1 MKRIILLF
9 SLFLSFS
16 VLFAQQKG
24 VTGRVTDEN
33 NDPVPGANVVI
44 KGTTIGTITDV
55 DGNYK
60 IQVPA
65 TGKILT
71 FSFIGFEPQDVNVG
85 NKSTADV
92 HLRLSTIGL
101 DEVVAVGYGTQKKV
115 NLTGSIESVKGEALA
130 KRSTVQTSQA
140 LQGMAAGVTVTSNN
154 GKPGKEGT
162 SIRIRGIGTL
172 NDNNPLVLVDGVSS
186 SIDAVDP
193 NDIENMSILKDAASA
208 SIYGSRA
215 ANGVI
220 LITTKRGKTDKVS
233 VTYKGSVGFT
243 SPLTIPKNANAWDY
257 MTMYDEA
264 NANDLRNDLGVP
276 GGYIYGTDKINT
288 WKNSTD
294 RDAYPNSDM
303 MRESWKKRAD
313 LTQHYLGF
321 SVGNEKFRS
330 NTSINYAWQNAHI
343 PNSEYSRYGV
353 RSNNSYTMNKF
364 VEVGFDLSIRNT
376 KISDAAPNTETEG
389 LMRQPAIYQTRYSNG
404 IWGTSYAG
412 TPHAMQTIYDGL
424 NMRYED
430 YQETLA
436 KIYAK
441 ITPFKGMQLDF
452 SYTPKLSTAGYKNLN
467 KTTDVIDY
475 KTGLVLYK
483 SLGIFTN
490 YAYINETRDKT
501 REDDI
506 NILANYTKSIGKHD
520 ITALGGFQYLT
531 NNYNTLSAYRQ
542 VNNFQ
547 QFEEINAYD
556 PTGMTNSGYS
566 SEWALMSYFGRL
578 NYSYSGKYL
587 LEANIRYDGSSR
599 FANGY
604 KWGMFPSFSGA
615 WRFSS
620 ENFMQK
626 FNWLTNGKL
635 RASWGELGNQSSFD
649 GNGKPI
655 NYPFALT
662 IATNQYNVFG
672 GVLNP
677 GYAPVNYAMTDITWE
692 STRMIDF
699 GADLSF
705 FKGRLDATFDWY
717 KKDTRNVLLNIA
729 IPGVMGY
736 ANSPKQNA
744 GSVENKGWDL
754 SISHNNTIGKFYY
767 KVTGI
772 LSDVKNKITDLG
784 GLAPQVSGVHVKQVG
799 DPIDALYGLQ
809 ADGLFSS
816 FAEARAYPVA
826 QYGKLQGGDIRYI
839 DQLTVDTNGD
849 GIMDAGD
856 NKLTGNDRVI
866 LGNPIPRYTY
876 SLDVYT
882 AYKGFDFALFFQ
894 GVGKRDGYISGW
906 LSYPFQ
912 NAGTAL
918 VQHLDRWSETNPNPN
933 AAYPRLSINQQS
945 NNLQSSNFWMIS
957 AAYMRLKNIQLGY
970 TLPAQLLRNKAI
982 SSVRFFASG
991 TNLFTISK
999 MPLGMDPESPETV
1012 QNSTPLLSTYTL
1024 GVEVKF

>member
-1 MKRIILLF
+1 MKRIFLLF
-9 SLFLSFS
+9 SLIISFS
-16 VLFAQQKG
+16 VLCAQQKS
-24 VTGRVTDEN
+24 VTGKVTDEN
-33 NDPVPGANVVI
+33 NEPVPGANVVV
-44 KGTTIGTITDV
+44 KGTTTGTVTDM

-60 IQVPA
+60 IQVPESA
-65 TGKILT
+65 KVLT
-71 FSFIGFEPQDVNVG
+71 VTFIGFETQDVSITG
-85 NKSTADV
+85 KSVVAV
-92 HLRLSTIGL
+92 KLKLSSIGL
-101 DEVVAVGYGTQKKV
+101 EEVVAVGYGTQKKV
-115 NLTGSIESVKGEALA
+115 NLSGAIESVKGETLA
-130 KRSTVQTSQA
+130 KRSTIQTSQA
-140 LQGMAAGVTVTSNN
+140 LQGVAAGVTVTSNS

-162 SIRIRGIGTL
+162 SIRIRGIGTI

-193 NDIENMSILKDAASA
+193 NDIESMSILKDAASA

-233 VTYKGSVGFT
+233 VTFKGSVGIT
-243 SPLTIPKNANAWDY
+243 SPLAIPLNASAWDY
-257 MTMYDEA
+257 MALYDEA
-264 NANDLRNDLGVP
+264 NGNDLRNDLGVP
-276 GGYIYGTDKINT
+276 GGAIYGTDKITT

-303 MRESWKKRAD
+303 MREAWKKRAAQ
-313 LTQHYLGF
+313 TQHYLGF

-330 NTSINYAWQNAHI
+330 NTSINYSWQDAHI
-343 PNSEYSRYGV
+343 PNSDYKRYGV
-353 RSNNSYTMNKF
+353 RSNNSYTVNKT
-364 VEVGFDLSIRNT
+364 VEVGFDLSVRNT
-376 KISDAAPNTETEG
+376 KVTDSAPGTEIEG
-389 LMRQPAIYQTRYSNG
+389 MMRQPAIYQSRYSNG

-412 TPHAMQTIYDGL
+412 TPHTMQTIYDGL
-424 NMRYED
+424 AMRYED
-430 YQETLA
+430 YQEIIA

-452 SYTPKLSTAGYKNLN
+452 SYTPKISMAQYKNVN
-467 KTTDVIDY
+467 KTADVYDY
-475 KTGLVLYK
+475 KTGLVSLK
-483 SLGIFTN
+483 STGLATMT
-490 YAYINETRDKT
+490 EQRDKT
-501 REDDI
+501 NEDDI
-506 NILANYTKSIGKHD
+506 NILANYNKSLGKHD
-520 ITALGGFQYLT
+520 ITVLGGFQYLT
-531 NNYNTLSAYRQ
+531 NIYNSLSAYRQ
-542 VNNFQ
+542 GNNFQ
-547 QFEEINAYD
+547 QFEELNAYD

-566 SEWALMSYFGRL
+566 NEWALMSYFGRL
-578 NYSYSGKYL
+578 NYSFAGKYL
-587 LEANIRYDGSSR
+587 LEANVRYDGSSR

-604 KWGMFPSFSGA
+604 KWGVFPSFSGA

-635 RASWGELGNQSSFD
+635 RASWGELGNQAGLGS
-649 GNGKPI
+649 

-662 IATNQYNVFG
+662 VSTNQYAVFG
-672 GVLNP
+672 GTLNP
-677 GYAPVNYAMTDITWE
+677 GYAPVNYALTDITWE

-699 GADLSF
+699 GIDLSF
-705 FKGRLDATFDWY
+705 FKGKLDATFDYY
-717 KKDTRNVLLNIA
+717 KKDTRDILLNIA

-754 SISHNNTIGKFYY
+754 SISHNNTIGNFYY

-772 LSDVKNKITDLG
+772 LSDVRNKITNLG

-799 DPIDALYGLQ
+799 DPIDAIYGLQ

-826 QYGKLQGGDIRYI
+826 QFGKLQGGDIRYI

-856 NKLTGNDRVI
+856 NKLTGTDRVV
-866 LGNPIPRYTY
+866 LGNPIPRYCY
-876 SLDVYT
+876 SMDIYT
-882 AYKGFDFALFFQ
+882 SYKGFDLSLFFQ

-912 NAGTAL
+912 NASTAL
-918 VQHLDRWSETNPNPN
+918 VQHLDRWYEGNPNPN
-933 AAYPRLSINQQS
+933 AAYPRLSINSQS
-945 NNLQSSNFWMIS
+945 NNLQPSTFWQVS
-957 AAYMRLKNIQLGY
+957 AAYMRLKNLQLGY
-970 TLPAQLLRNKAI
+970 TLPAKLLKNKAI
-982 SSVRFFASG
+982 SSVRVYASG
-991 TNLFTISK
+991 TNLFTSSK
-999 MPLGMDPESPETV
+999 MPIGMDPESPETV
-1012 QNSTPLLSTYTL
+1012 QNSTPLLATYTF

>member
-1 MKRIILLF
+1 MKKVF
-9 SLFLSFS
+9 SLLMLMLSFT
-16 VLFAQQKG
+16 VLFAQEKSVAG
-24 VTGRVTDEN
+24 SVTDEKSESL
-33 NDPVPGANVVI
+33 PGVNVIV

-55 DGNYK
+55 DGNFK
-60 IQVPA
+60 IKVPN
-65 TGKILT
+65 GKTLLQ
-71 FSFIGFEPQDVNVG
+71 FSFVGFENVEVDVSRTNNVSIQL
-85 NKSTADV
+85 KPT
-92 HLRLSTIGL
+92 TIGL

-115 NLTGSIESVKGEALA
+115 NLTGSIESVKGETLA
-130 KRSTVQTSQA
+130 KRSTIQTSQA
-140 LQGMAAGVTVTSNN
+140 LQGIAAGVTVTSNN

-162 SIRIRGIGTL
+162 SVRIRGIGTL
-172 NDNNPLVLVDGVSS
+172 NDNNPLVLIDGISS
-186 SIDAVDP
+186 SLDAVDP
-193 NDIENMSILKDAASA
+193 NDIESMSILKDAASSA
-208 SIYGSRA
+208 IYGSRA

-233 VTYKGSVGFT
+233 VTYKSSVGFT
-243 SPLTIPKNANAWDY
+243 TPLTIPKNATAWDY
-257 MTMYDEA
+257 MTLYDEA
-264 NANDLRNDLGVP
+264 SSNDLRNDLGVP
-276 GGYIYGTDKINT
+276 GGFIYGTDKITN

-294 RDAYPNSDM
+294 RDAFPNSDM
-303 MRESWKKRAD
+303 MNEAWKQRAYQ
-313 LTQHYLGF
+313 TQHYLGF
-321 SVGNEKFRS
+321 AVGNEKFRS
-330 NTSINYAWQNAHI
+330 NTSINYSWQDAHI
-343 PNSEYSRYGV
+343 PNSGYTRYGV
-353 RSNNSYTMNKF
+353 RSNNSYIVNKF

-376 KISDAAPNTETEG
+376 KITDSAPGTEIEG

-404 IWGTSYAG
+404 IWGSSYAG
-412 TPHAMQTIYDGL
+412 TPHAMQYIYDAL
-424 NMRYED
+424 TMRYED

-452 SYTPKLSTAGYKNLN
+452 SYTPKVSIASYKNVN
-467 KTTDVIDY
+467 KTTYVY
-475 KTGLVLYK
+475 NYQTGLPVL
-483 SLGIFTN
+483 GPVG
-490 YAYINETRDKT
+490 AYQSFAYLNEQRDKT
-501 REDDI
+501 KEDDI
-506 NILANYTKSIGKHD
+506 NILATYNKSLGKHD
-520 ITALGGFQYLT
+520 IGVLGGFQYLT
-531 NNYNTLSAYRQ
+531 NLYNTTNAYRQ
-542 VNNFQ
+542 GNNFQ

-556 PTGMTNSGYS
+556 PTGMTNSGAS
-566 SEWALMSYFGRL
+566 NEWALMSYFGRL
-578 NYSYSGKYL
+578 NYAYAGKYL
-587 LEANIRYDGSSR
+587 LEANVRYDGSSR

-604 KWGMFPSFSGA
+604 KWGVFPSFSGA

-620 ENFMQK
+620 ENFMQQ
-626 FNWLTNGKL
+626 FNWLSNGKL
-635 RASWGELGNQSSFD
+635 RASWGELGNQSGLGS
-649 GNGKPI
+649 

-662 IATNQYNVFG
+662 VATNQYNVFG

-677 GYAPVNYAMTDITWE
+677 GYAPVNYALTDITWE

-699 GADLSF
+699 GIDLSF
-705 FKGRLDATFDWY
+705 FKGKLDATFDWY
-717 KKDTRNVLLNIA
+717 KKDTRDILLNIA

-772 LSDVKNKITDLG
+772 LSDVKNQITNLG

-799 DPIDALYGLQ
+799 SPIDAIYGLQ

-816 FAEARAYPVA
+816 FAEARAHPVA

-839 DQLTVDTNGD
+839 DQLTVDTDGD
-849 GIMDAGD
+849 GIMDAAD
-856 NKLTGNDRVI
+856 NKLTGTDRVV

-876 SLDVYT
+876 SLDVY
-882 AYKGFDFALFFQ
+882 ASYKGFDLTLFFQ

-912 NAGTAL
+912 NASTAL
-918 VQHLDRWSETNPNPN
+918 VQHLDRWSEANPNPN

-945 NNLQSSNFWMIS
+945 NNLQPSNFWMIS
-957 AAYMRLKNIQLGY
+957 AAYLRLKNVQLGY
-970 TLPAQLLRNKAI
+970 TLPSQLLKNKTI

-991 TNLFTISK
+991 TNLFTMSK

-1012 QNSTPLLSTYTL
+1012 QNSTPLLSTYTF

>member
-1 MKRIILLF
+1 KLQ
-9 SLFLSFS
+9 LSS
-16 VLFAQQKG
+16 
-24 VTGRVTDEN
+24 
-33 NDPVPGANVVI
+33 
-44 KGTTIGTITDV
+44 
-55 DGNYK
+55 
-60 IQVPA
+60 
-65 TGKILT
+65 
-71 FSFIGFEPQDVNVG
+71 
-85 NKSTADV
+85 
-92 HLRLSTIGL
+92 IGL
-101 DEVVAVGYGTQKKV
+101 EEVVAVGYGTQKKV
-115 NLTGSIESVKGEALA
+115 NLTGSIESVKGDALA
-130 KRSTVQTSQA
+130 KRSTIQTSQA

-154 GKPGKEGT
+154 GKPGKENT

-243 SPLTIPKNANAWDY
+243 SPLAIPKNADAWDY
-257 MTMYDEA
+257 MAMYDEA
-264 NANDLRNDLGVP
+264 NGNDLRNDLGVP
-276 GGYIYGTDKINT
+276 GGSIYGNEKINT

-303 MRESWKKRAD
+303 MGEAWKKRAD
-313 LTQHYLGF
+313 QTQHYLGF

-330 NTSINYAWQNAHI
+330 NTSINYSRQNAHI

-376 KISDAAPNTETEG
+376 KIKDAAPGTEIEG
-389 LMRQPAIYQTRYSNG
+389 MMRQPAIYQTRYSNG

-412 TPHAMQTIYDGL
+412 TLHTMQAIYDGL
-424 NMRYED
+424 DMRYED

-441 ITPFKGMQLDF
+441 ITPFKGMQIDL
-452 SYTPKLSTAGYKNLN
+452 SYTPKISTAGYKNVN
-467 KTTDVIDY
+467 KTTFIYDY
-475 KTGLVLYK
+475 KTGLPT
-483 SLGIFTN
+483 LGPIGFMQNFANMT
-490 YAYINETRDKT
+490 EQRDKT
-501 REDDI
+501 KEDDI
-506 NILANYTKSIGKHD
+506 NILINYAKSLGKHD

-566 SEWALMSYFGRL
+566 SESALMSYFGRL
-578 NYSYSGKYL
+578 NYSYAGKYL
-587 LEANIRYDGSSR
+587 LEANVRYDGSSR

-604 KWGMFPSFSGA
+604 KWGVFPSFSGA

-635 RASWGELGNQSSFD
+635 RASWGELGNQSSYD
-649 GNGKPI
+649 SNGKPI

-662 IATNQYNVFG
+662 VATNQYAVFG
-672 GVLNP
+672 GTLNP
-677 GYAPVNYAMTDITWE
+677 GYAPVNYALADITWE

-705 FKGRLDATFDWY
+705 FKGKLDATFDWY

-772 LSDVKNKITDLG
+772 LSDVQNKITDLG

-799 DPIDALYGLQ
+799 SPIDALYGLQ

-826 QYGKLQGGDIRYI
+826 QYGKLQGGDIRYV

-856 NKLTGNDRVI
+856 NKLSGNDRVV

-906 LSYPFQ
+906 SAYPFQ

-918 VQHLDRWSETNPNPN
+918 VQHLDRWSEANPNPN
-933 AAYPRLSINQQS
+933 SAYPRLSINQQS
-945 NNLQSSNFWMIS
+945 NNLQSSNFWKVS
-957 AAYMRLKNIQLGY
+957 AAYMRLKNVQLGY
-970 TLPAQLLRNKAI
+970 TLPAQLLKNKAI

-991 TNLFTISK
+991 TNLFTTSK
-999 MPLGMDPESPETV
+999 MPLGMDPESPETI
-1012 QNSTPLLSTYTL
+1012 QNSTPLLSTYTF

>member
-1 MKRIILLF
+1 MKKVF
-9 SLFLSFS
+9 SLLMLMLSFT
-16 VLFAQQKG
+16 VLFAQEKS
-24 VTGRVTDEN
+24 VTGSVTDEN
-33 NDPVPGANVVI
+33 SESLPGVNVIV
-44 KGTTIGTITDV
+44 KGTTLGTITDV
-55 DGNYK
+55 DGNFK
-60 IQVPA
+60 ITVPS
-65 TGKILT
+65 GKSVLQ
-71 FSFIGFEPQDVNVG
+71 FSFIGFENKEVDVSKTNKVTIQL
-85 NKSTADV
+85 KST
-92 HLRLSTIGL
+92 TIGL

-115 NLTGSIESVKGEALA
+115 NLTGSIESVKGETLA
-130 KRSTVQTSQA
+130 KRSTIQTSQA
-140 LQGMAAGVTVTSNN
+140 LQGIAAGVTVSSTN

-162 SIRIRGIGTL
+162 SIRIRGIGTI

-186 SIDAVDP
+186 SLDAVDP
-193 NDIENMSILKDAASA
+193 NDIESMSILKDAASA

-220 LITTKRGKTDKVS
+220 LITTKRGKTDEVS
-233 VTYKGSVGFT
+233 VTYKASVGFT
-243 SPLTIPKNANAWDY
+243 SPLTIPKNATAWDY
-257 MTMYDEA
+257 MTLYDEA

-288 WKNSTD
+288 WKNATD
-294 RDAYPNSDM
+294 RDAYPNTDM
-303 MRESWKKRAD
+303 MREAWKKRAYQ
-313 LTQHYLGF
+313 TQHYLGF

-330 NTSINYAWQNAHI
+330 NTSVNYSWQNAHI
-343 PNSEYSRYGV
+343 PNSDYTRYGV

-376 KISDAAPNTETEG
+376 SIKDAAPNTEIEG
-389 LMRQPAIYQTRYSNG
+389 MMRQPAIYQTRYSNG

-412 TPHAMQTIYDGL
+412 TPHTMQTIYDGL
-424 NMRYED
+424 AMRYED
-430 YQETLA
+430 YQETIA
-436 KIYAK
+436 KIYTK

-452 SYTPKLSTAGYKNLN
+452 SYTPKMSMANYKNVN
-467 KTTDVIDY
+467 KTADVYDY
-475 KTGLVLYK
+475 KTGLVSLK
-483 SLGIFTN
+483 STGLANMT
-490 YAYINETRDKT
+490 EQRDKT
-501 REDDI
+501 KEDDI
-506 NILANYTKSIGKHD
+506 NILATYNKSLGKHD
-520 ITALGGFQYLT
+520 IGVLGGFQYLT
-531 NNYNTLSAYRQ
+531 NFYNTLTAYRQ
-542 VNNFQ
+542 GNNFQ

-566 SEWALMSYFGRL
+566 NEWALMSYFGRL
-578 NYSYSGKYL
+578 NYAYAGKYL
-587 LEANIRYDGSSR
+587 LEANVRYDGSSR

-604 KWGMFPSFSGA
+604 KWGVFPSFSGA

-620 ENFMQK
+620 ENFMQQ
-626 FNWLTNGKL
+626 FNWLSNGKL
-635 RASWGELGNQSSFD
+635 RASWGELGNQAGLGS
-649 GNGKPI
+649 

-662 IATNQYNVFG
+662 VATNQYAVFG
-672 GVLNP
+672 GSLNP
-677 GYAPVNYAMTDITWE
+677 GYAPVNYALTDITWE

-699 GADLSF
+699 GIDLSF
-705 FKGRLDATFDWY
+705 FKGKLDATFDWY
-717 KKDTRNVLLNIA
+717 KKDTRDILLNIA

-772 LSDVKNKITDLG
+772 LSDVQNKITNLG
-784 GLAPQVSGVHVKQVG
+784 GLAPQVNGVHVRQVG
-799 DPIDALYGLQ
+799 SPIDAIYGLQ

-856 NKLTGNDRVI
+856 NKLTGTDRVV
-866 LGNPIPRYTY
+866 LGNPIPRYCY

-882 AYKGFDFALFFQ
+882 SYKGFDLTLFFQ
-894 GVGKRDGYISGW
+894 GVAKRDGYISGW

-912 NAGTAL
+912 NASTAL
-918 VQHLDRWSETNPNPN
+918 VQHLDRWSEVNPNPN

-945 NNLQSSNFWMIS
+945 NNLQPSNFWMVS
-957 AAYMRLKNIQLGY
+957 AAYLRLKNVQMGY
-970 TLPAQLLRNKAI
+970 TLPSQLLKSKAI
-982 SSVRFFASG
+982 SSLRLFASG
-991 TNLFTISK
+991 TNLFTASK

-1012 QNSTPLLSTYTL
+1012 QNSTPLLSTYTF

>member
-1 MKRIILLF
+1 MKKVF
-9 SLFLSFS
+9 SLLMLMLSFT
-16 VLFAQQKG
+16 VLFAQEKS
-24 VTGRVTDEN
+24 VTGSVTDEN
-33 NDPVPGANVVI
+33 SESLPGVNVIV
-44 KGTTIGTITDV
+44 KGTTLGTITDV
-55 DGNYK
+55 DGNFK
-60 IQVPA
+60 ITVPS
-65 TGKILT
+65 GKSVLQ
-71 FSFIGFEPQDVNVG
+71 FSFIGFENKEVDVSKTNKVTIQL
-85 NKSTADV
+85 KST
-92 HLRLSTIGL
+92 TIGL

-115 NLTGSIESVKGEALA
+115 NLTGSIESVKGETLA
-130 KRSTVQTSQA
+130 KRSTIQTSQA
-140 LQGMAAGVTVTSNN
+140 LQGIAAGVTVSSTN

-162 SIRIRGIGTL
+162 SIRIRGIGTI

-186 SIDAVDP
+186 SLDAVDP
-193 NDIENMSILKDAASA
+193 NDIESMSILKDAASA

-220 LITTKRGKTDKVS
+220 LITTKRGKTDEVS
-233 VTYKGSVGFT
+233 VTYKASVGFT
-243 SPLTIPKNANAWDY
+243 SPLTIPKNATAWDY
-257 MTMYDEA
+257 MTLYDEA

-288 WKNSTD
+288 WKNATD
-294 RDAYPNSDM
+294 RDAYPNTDM
-303 MRESWKKRAD
+303 MREAWKKRAYQ
-313 LTQHYLGF
+313 TQHYLGF

-330 NTSINYAWQNAHI
+330 NTSVNYSWQNAHI
-343 PNSEYSRYGV
+343 PNSDYTRYGV

-376 KISDAAPNTETEG
+376 SIKDAAPNTEIEG
-389 LMRQPAIYQTRYSNG
+389 MMRQPAIYQTRYSNG

-412 TPHAMQTIYDGL
+412 TPHSMQTIYDGL
-424 NMRYED
+424 AIRYED

-452 SYTPKLSTAGYKNLN
+452 SYTPKLSFANYKNVN
-467 KTTDVIDY
+467 KTADVYDY
-475 KTGLVLYK
+475 KTGLVSLK
-483 SLGIFTN
+483 STGLANMT
-490 YAYINETRDKT
+490 EQRDKT
-501 REDDI
+501 KEDDI
-506 NILANYTKSIGKHD
+506 NILATYNKSIGKHD
-520 ITALGGFQYLT
+520 VGVLGGFQYLT
-531 NNYNTLSAYRQ
+531 NFYNSLSAYRQ
-542 VNNFQ
+542 GNNFQ

-566 SEWALMSYFGRL
+566 SESALMSYFGRL
-578 NYSYSGKYL
+578 NYAYAGKYL
-587 LEANIRYDGSSR
+587 LEANVRYDGSSR

-604 KWGMFPSFSGA
+604 KWGVFPSFSGA

-620 ENFMQK
+620 ENFMQQ
-626 FNWLTNGKL
+626 FNWLSNGKL

-649 GNGKPI
+649 SNGKPI

-662 IATNQYNVFG
+662 VATNQYAVFG
-672 GVLNP
+672 GALNP
-677 GYAPVNYAMTDITWE
+677 GYAPVNYALTDITWE

-699 GADLSF
+699 GIDLSF
-705 FKGRLDATFDWY
+705 FKGKLDATFDWY
-717 KKDTRNVLLNIA
+717 KKDTRDILLNIA

-772 LSDVKNKITDLG
+772 LSDVQNKITNLG
-784 GLAPQVSGVHVKQVG
+784 GLAPQVNGVHVKQVG
-799 DPIDALYGLQ
+799 SPIDAIYGLQ

-856 NKLTGNDRVI
+856 NKLTGTDRVV
-866 LGNPIPRYTY
+866 LGNPIPRYCY

-882 AYKGFDFALFFQ
+882 SYKGFDLTLFFQ
-894 GVGKRDGYISGW
+894 GVAKRDGYISGW

-912 NAGTAL
+912 NASTAL
-918 VQHLDRWSETNPNPN
+918 VQHLDRWSEVNPNPN

-945 NNLQSSNFWMIS
+945 NNLQPSSFWMVS
-957 AAYMRLKNIQLGY
+957 AAYMRLKNVQLGY
-970 TLPAQLLRNKAI
+970 TLPSQLLKNKAI
-982 SSVRFFASG
+982 SSLRLFASG
-991 TNLFTISK
+991 TNLFTASK

-1012 QNSTPLLSTYTL
+1012 QNSTPLLSTYTF